1 MIWEGKWNERGKK
14 MKRNEQ
20 QPLRCS
26 NAFTICHCIF
36 AKEEELTVQK
46 NEIACRRNDLERD
59 IWLIVL
65 KLLNTSI
72 TSQTIDIGT
81 NLDFDLTQ
89 LKTID
94 KRSLSYFLIIRA
106 KIYYLHLPL
115 IRKIKRKKK
124 KKQTNENVETNYF
137 PL

>member
-1 MIWEGKWNERGKK
+1 MKWESEKEKK
-14 MKRNEQ
+14 QQ

-26 NAFTICHCIF
+26 NALPICHCIF

-65 KLLNTSI
+65 KLLNTTI
-72 TSQTIDIGT
+72 TSQTIDTGT
-81 NLDFDLTQ
+81 SLDFECTP

-94 KRSLSYFLIIRA
+94 KRSRPHFLIIRTIDFSQ
-106 KIYYLHLPL
+106 KNLLPSL
-115 IRKIKRKKK
+115 GFDSKK
-124 KKQTNENVETNYF
+124 
-137 PL
+137 